1 MPLVR
6 ISVPDHLPAAQVV
19 ALADAVQD
27 ALVNACNIPPNDR
40 FQLISRFPA
49 EAMIIDPTFPNV
61 ERSAEASI
69 VEVTLIAGQSDDR
82 KRRLYHRI
90 VSSAVTAGFRPDDV
104 LIALTENAR
113 IDWSPGRG
121 AAYEG
126 HPAGN
131 P

>member
-6 ISVPDHLPAAQVV
+6 ISVPAHLPAEKAV
-19 ALADAVQD
+19 ALADAVHD
-27 ALVNACNIPPNDR
+27 GLVGTCDIPPTDR

-49 EAMIIDPTFPNV
+49 EAMIIDPTYPNV

-69 VEVTLIAGQSDDR
+69 VEITFIAGQSDDR

-90 VSSAVTAGFRPDDV
+90 VSKAAIAGFRPDDV

-121 AAYEG
+121 RAYEG
-126 HPAGN
+126 PPGA
-131 P
+131 